1 MAEVMGWRVHR
12 LRDDLW
18 TNGKGFV
25 ILFDRWQPT
34 TDISQA
40 FEVVE
45 KMREKDY
52 TLSLYENPFFQNK
65 KWVVNFISTK
75 DINRSGEAFA
85 TTPAMAICLAA
96 ENAACAGAFIFRC
109 AGKRGFDDCFEG

>member
-1 MAEVMGWRVHR
+1 MSELDRKMAERVMGWTLAVSIGIWEGS
-12 LRDDLW
+12 LVESIDSF
-18 TNGKGFV
+18 T
-25 ILFDRWQPT
+25 PT

-96 ENAACAGAFIFRC
+96 ENAAC
-109 AGKRGFDDCFEG
+109 K